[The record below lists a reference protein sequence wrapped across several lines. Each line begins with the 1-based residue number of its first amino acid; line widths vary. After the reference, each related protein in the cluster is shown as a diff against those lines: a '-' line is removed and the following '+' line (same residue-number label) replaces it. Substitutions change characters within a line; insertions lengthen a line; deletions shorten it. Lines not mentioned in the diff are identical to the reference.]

1 MNSQTQYCPISMIYS
16 ACDICPSHVPVVQM
30 WSRPS
35 INHMTMMDG
44 HYVDDGAILTA
55 SDADPDRLVNAVRA
69 CDSAIPHPSYVER
82 TSI

>member
-1 MNSQTQYCPISMIYS
+1 MIYS

-35 INHMTMMDG
+35 ING
-44 HYVDDGAILTA
+44 VDDGAILTA
-55 SDADPDRLVNAVRA
+55 SDADHDRLVNAVRA